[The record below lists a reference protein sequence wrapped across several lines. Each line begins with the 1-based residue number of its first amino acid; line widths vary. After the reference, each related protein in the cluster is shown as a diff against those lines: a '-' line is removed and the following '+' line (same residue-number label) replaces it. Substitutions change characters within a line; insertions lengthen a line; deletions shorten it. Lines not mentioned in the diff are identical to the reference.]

1 MSFWTL
7 DSIKSLLGGSWL
19 ARAAQ
24 GSMPLAGVVIDSRL
38 VKPGNVFLAM
48 KGERVDGHAYLA
60 AAKDAGAGLAIVED
74 AAACGTLPA
83 GLAVLKVDRTAAS
96 LIRLATEYRTTLE
109 GTKVVAVS
117 GSNGKTTTTRLL
129 HGVLG
134 AHLRGVASQ
143 KSFNNAIGV
152 PLTVLAAKPGEKF
165 LICEVGTNAP
175 GEIAELA
182 EIVKPDI
189 SIITSIGR
197 EHLEGL
203 GSLQGVIAEEAA
215 IASGIQPGGV
225 AIVPDAPIEIV
236 ESVRARMMGA
246 GHAQPNI
253 VRFGSS
259 AGAEWRV
266 GGIDV
271 DETGTSFTINGRAK
285 FKTRLV
291 GAHNAFNAAAVV
303 AAARRFGLEDE
314 AIAAALAD
322 AGGAEYRLALE
333 QHAGVSLLNDAYNAN
348 PDSMLAGLRTFADLA
363 RRRNPA
369 RRIVVL
375 GDMLELGEAAPDS
388 HREIGDA
395 VAAISAIDLAILVG
409 PLMMFAAER
418 LRKQWT
424 GDKVVILPE
433 LSDDAA
439 AARVAA
445 MLRPGDFVFLKGSRR
460 MGLER
465 VARVMKDAT
474 TKSGAVG
481 GSIIGPTGNASPAL
495 HG

>member
-7 DSIKSLLGGSWL
+7 DSIKALLGGSWL
-19 ARAAQ
+19 ARGRAA
-24 GSMPLAGVVIDSRL
+24 SVPLGGVAIDSRM

-60 AAKDAGAGLAIVED
+60 AARDAGAGLAIVDD
-74 AAACGTLPA
+74 AGACGELPT
-83 GLAVLKVDRTAAS
+83 GLAVLKVERTATA
-96 LIRLATEYRTTLE
+96 LIRLATEYRKTLE
-109 GTKVVAVS
+109 GTRVVAVS

-143 KSFNNAIGV
+143 KSFNNSIGV
-152 PLTVLAAKPGEKF
+152 PLTVLAARPGDKF

-215 IASGIQPGGV
+215 IASAIQPGGV
-225 AIVPDAPIEIV
+225 AIIPDVPAEIV
-236 ESVRARMMGA
+236 ESVQARMIAA
-246 GHAQPNI
+246 GHAKPNI
-253 VRFGSS
+253 VRFG
-259 AGAEWRV
+259 ATADAEWRV
-266 GGIDV
+266 GGVDV
-271 DETGTSFTINGRAK
+271 DETGTSFTINGRLH

-291 GAHNAFNAAAVV
+291 GAHNALNAAAVV
-303 AAARRFGLEDE
+303 AAARRFGMEDSV
-314 AIAAALAD
+314 IAAALSD

-333 QHAGVSLLNDAYNAN
+333 QHAGISLLNDAYNAN
-348 PDSMLAGLRTFADLA
+348 PDSMLAGLKTFSDLA
-363 RRRNPA
+363 RRRHPA

-375 GDMLELGEAAPDS
+375 GDMLELGDAAPDS

-395 VAAISAIDLAILVG
+395 VAADPTIDLAFLVG

-418 LRKQWT
+418 LRKKWT
-424 GDKVVILPE
+424 GEKVVILPPLE
-433 LSDDAA
+433 DDGTAG
-439 AARVAA
+439 RLAA
-445 MLRPGDFVFLKGSRR
+445 MFRAGDFVFLKGSRR

-465 VARVMKDAT
+465 IAKCVKAASDGARI
-474 TKSGAVG
+474 
-481 GSIIGPTGNASPAL
+481 GSAQNASTSIPA